1 MKKPQTQSPAK
12 KDQGI
17 KKENKRVD
25 SSEDDDSDGD
35 FGPLWDDDDDDDVS
49 IEGLTLCV
57 CFMHEVLEVTFS
69 FTASWHSNLYCTI
82 CKGVDISIG
91 PLLNRKMPAK
101 KTKPL

>member
-25 SSEDDDSDGD
+25 SSEDDESDGD
-35 FGPLWDDDDDDDVS
+35 FGPLWEDDDDDVS

-69 FTASWHSNLYCTI
+69 FTKCRTMILYCI
-82 CKGVDISIG
+82 IFIGVDISIG